1 MHDWLAANGWGDVFL
16 DLDPRR
22 GLVAGD
28 RWQAALKAAAEQCEL
43 ILILISPEW
52 AKSKWCLAEFLLA
65 KQMNKQILG
74 VVVKS
79 TPYADLPIELTAEW
93 QLVDLSAP
101 DSGWSATLSPP
112 RYEPET
118 TVSFSGTGLARLA
131 AGLKKAG
138 LDADT
143 FLWPPAHDPKRAP
156 YRGLLPLDGDDAGI
170 FFGRDAGTRAAQ
182 AAAAGGAPQ

>member
-1 MHDWLAANGWGDVFL
+1 LGKIFISHSSANNAEALAIHDWLAENGWGDVFL

-43 ILILISPEW
+43 ILIVVSPEW

-74 VVVKS
+74 VVVKQ
-79 TPYADLPIELTAEW
+79 TPIADLPVELTAEW
-93 QLVDLSAP
+93 QLVDLSATDP
-101 DSGWSATLSPP
+101 GWSTTISPP

-118 TVSFSGTGLARLA
+118 KVSFSGTGLARLA
-131 AGLKKAG
+131 AGLEKAG
-138 LDADT
+138 LDAT
-143 FLWPPAHDPKRAP
+143 NFNWPPESDPQRAP
-156 YRGLLPLDGDDAGI
+156 
-170 FFGRDAGTRAAQ
+170 
-182 AAAAGGAPQ
+182 